1 MGDKYL
7 IQPRNS
13 RITLLAGLYRIEKG
27 RGMDYPVFTVLTRE
41 SFPEIRFIHD
51 RMPVILSESMIGDW
65 INPENNEEDVVLE
78 ALVDMVFDKAC

>member
-1 MGDKYL
+1 MYQSPEVPVNLPVVWPGTSAVTAPVVSSMGAV
-7 IQPRNS
+7 
-13 RITLLAGLYRIEKG
+13 RITFSTA
-27 RGMDYPVFTVLTRE
+27 
-41 SFPEIRFIHD
+41 FPEIRFIHD